1 MKRFIEG
8 RDRDQATLFPE
19 RLDEAIGADNPVR
32 VVDAFVD
39 ALGLAEL
46 GFDVEP
52 EATGRP
58 GYHPATMLKIYL
70 YGYLNQIQ
78 SSRRLERECQRNVE
92 LMWLIGKLTPDFKTI
107 ADFRKDN
114 GPAIR
119 SVCRRF
125 VALCRNLHLLDE
137 ARVAIDGSK
146 FKAVNN
152 REKNFTHERLK
163 KRIASID
170 EGIARYLAELDRA
183 DRQAAVTGAPVPDS
197 KIAELTGRIE
207 ALKARMQ
214 SLAALEAKLIA
225 SGENQISLTD
235 PDARAMTSKSHS
247 AYTVGYN
254 VQSAVDTKHHLIVTH
269 EVTNVGIDREQLS
282 SMAEQARDALDAETI
297 EVLADKGYFN
307 GEEVAACEE
316 VGIDVYVPKPATSNS
331 RAQGRFDKDEFIYDR
346 ENDHYVCPAGQ
357 YLTYR
362 MSREEKGRVIRT
374 YWINSCQTCPLKS
387 DCTTGKERRVRR
399 WEHEDVLERAQ
410 ARLASLP
417 GAMQQ
422 RRETAEHPFGTIK
435 AWMGATHF
443 KMKTLAHVA
452 TEMALHVL
460 AYNIKR
466 VIAILG
472 VPELIEAIEAFLS
485 SLVIAMG
492 LGRAVWRPDRPFC
505 ATCAWKLG
513 KSVRMTL

>member
-1 MKRFIEG
+1 M
-8 RDRDQATLFPE
+8 PE
-19 RLDEAIGADNPVR
+19 E
-32 VVDAFVD
+32 
-39 ALGLAEL
+39 
-46 GFDVEP
+46 
-52 EATGRP
+52 TGRP

-92 LMWLIGKLTPDFKTI
+92 LMWLVGQLTPDFKTI

-119 SVCRRF
+119 KVCRQF

-152 REKNFTHERLK
+152 REKNFTHGRLRR
-163 KRIASID
+163 RIAAID
-170 EGIARYLAELDRA
+170 ETIDRYLAELDRA
-183 DRQAAVTGAPVPDS
+183 DRQAEVTGVPVPAA
-197 KIAELTGRIE
+197 KVAELSGRIE
-207 ALKARMQ
+207 ALKAKMQ
-214 SLAALEAKLIA
+214 TLAALEAKLVA

-269 EVTNVGIDREQLS
+269 EVTNVGIDNGHLS
-282 SMAEQARDALDAETI
+282 EMAEQARDALEAEAI
-297 EVLADKGYFN
+297 EVLADKGYFDS
-307 GEEVAACEE
+307 EEIAVCEDA
-316 VGIDVYVPKPATSNS
+316 GIDVYVPKRATSNA
-331 RAQGRFDKDEFIYDR
+331 RAQGRFDKDDFIYDR
-346 ENDHYVCPAGQ
+346 EHDRYACPAGQ
-357 YLTYR
+357 QLTRR
-362 MSREEKGRVIRT
+362 MMCEEDGRVIHV
-374 YWINSCQTCPLKS
+374 YWTNKCGDCPLKS

-399 WEHEDVLERAQ
+399 WEREDVLERVQ
-410 ARLASLP
+410 ARLDSNP

-422 RRETAEHPFGTIK
+422 RRETVEHPFGTIK

-443 KMKTLAHVA
+443 KMKTLKHVA

-460 AYNIKR
+460 AYNMKR

-472 VPELIEAIEAFLS
+472 VAGLIEAILTFLS
-485 SLVIAMG
+485 WLESALGLKRA
-492 LGRAVWRPDRPFC
+492 LGRPERPFY
-505 ATCAWKLG
+505 A
-513 KSVRMTL
+513 S

>member
-8 RDRDQATLFPE
+8 RDRDQATLFPQ
-19 RLDEAIGADNPVR
+19 RLDEAIAADNPVR
-32 VVDAFVD
+32 VADAFID
-39 ALGLAEL
+39 ALDLEEL
-46 GFDVEP
+46 GFEVTP

-70 YGYLNQIQ
+70 YGYLNQVQ
-78 SSRRLERECQRNVE
+78 SSRRLERECQRNLE
-92 LMWLIGKLTPDFKTI
+92 LIWLTGSLTPDFKTI
-107 ADFRKDN
+107 ADFRRDN

-137 ARVAIDGSK
+137 TRVAIDGSK

-152 REKNFTHERLK
+152 REKNFTHERLER
-163 KRIASID
+163 RIAAID
-170 EGIARYLAELDRA
+170 EGIARYLAELDQA
-183 DRQAAVTGAPVPDS
+183 DRQAAVTGVPVPAS
-197 KIAELTGRIE
+197 KAALLTGRIE
-207 ALKARMQ
+207 ALRARIQ
-214 SLAALEAKLIA
+214 CLAALEAKLVA

-269 EVTNVGIDREQLS
+269 KVTNIGIDKDQLS
-282 SMAEQARDALDAETI
+282 PMAGQARDALDARTI

-307 GEEVAACEE
+307 GVEIAACEDA
-316 VGIDVYVPKPATSNS
+316 GIEVYVPKRATSNA

-346 ENDHYVCPAGQ
+346 KNDHYVCPAEQ
-357 YLTYR
+357 RLTRR
-362 MSREEKGRVIRT
+362 MTVEEKGRMMHV
-374 YWINSCQTCPLKS
+374 YWASTCGDCPLKR
-387 DCTTGKERRVRR
+387 DCTTGKQRRVKR
-399 WEHEDVLERAQ
+399 WEREDVLERAK
-410 ARLASLP
+410 ARLDSFP

-472 VPELIEAIEAFLS
+472 VPELVKGIWAFLA
-485 SLVIAMG
+485 LLAVAIWP
-492 LGRAVWRPDRPFC
+492 GRTFWTAHRLSC
-505 ATCAWKLG
+505 AGCA
-513 KSVRMTL
+513 